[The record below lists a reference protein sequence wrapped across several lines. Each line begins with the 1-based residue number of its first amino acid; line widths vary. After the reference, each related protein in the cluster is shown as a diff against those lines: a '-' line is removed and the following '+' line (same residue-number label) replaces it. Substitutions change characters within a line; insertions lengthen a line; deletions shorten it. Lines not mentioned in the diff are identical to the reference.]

1 VIYNTAT
8 LSPYHIIIPFLS
20 AEEMFEFMGI
30 EPGKA
35 FAVVD
40 GFTYDNHGG
49 ERQVVLFHNLCKVLQ
64 LSSIDALVLPG
75 KVVANGN
82 RGGFGIF
89 L

>member
-1 VIYNTAT
+1 
-8 LSPYHIIIPFLS
+8 
-20 AEEMFEFMGI
+20 MGV

-35 FAVVD
+35 FAIVD
-40 GFTYDNHGG
+40 GFTYDNHSS

-64 LSSIDALVLPG
+64 FSAIDALVFPG